1 MSRYYFD
8 LFDGR
13 LHKDEMGQDINDV
26 SQVCVEIRR
35 TLSDLVLHG
44 NGPLSA
50 IVSVRGAAN
59 QTVLTASISLAF
71 DHPDTHH

>member
-13 LHKDEMGQDINDV
+13 LHKDETGQDLSDV
-26 SQVCVEIRR
+26 SQVCVETRR
-35 TLSDLVLHG
+35 ALADLVLHG
-44 NGPLSA
+44 TGPLSA
-50 IVSVRGAAN
+50 IVRVRGDAN
-59 QTVLTASISLAF
+59 QPVLTASISLSI